1 MLEVINE
8 QEVLGKEF
16 RIYGD
21 ADNPLFLAKDVAEW
35 IEYSGRTGQLL
46 NTVDEEEKLMHTLY
60 ASGQKRQM
68 WFLTED
74 GLYEILMQ
82 SRKPIAKEFKKE
94 VKRILKSIRKDGGYI
109 VTNEDDDDSTIMAKA
124 LMVAQRTIDNQKK
137 RLEEANKKIEIDAPK
152 VTFAD
157 TIIKS
162 DKSIGVGDLAKLI
175 SNEVVKIGRNR
186 LFEKLREWNFGRNYT
201 TGRAC

>member
-1 MLEVINE
+1 MLAVINE

-46 NTVDEEEKLMHTLY
+46 NTVEEEEKLMHTLY
-60 ASGQKRQM
+60 ASGQNRQM

-109 VTNEDDDDSTIMAKA
+109 VTNEDDDDSAIMAKA
-124 LMVAQRTIDNQKK
+124 LLVAQKTIDNQKK
-137 RLEEANKKIEIDAPK
+137 RLEQANKKIEIDAPK

-157 TIIKS
+157 AILKS

-186 LFEKLREWNFGRNYT
+186 LFDKLRDWNL
-201 TGRAC
+201 